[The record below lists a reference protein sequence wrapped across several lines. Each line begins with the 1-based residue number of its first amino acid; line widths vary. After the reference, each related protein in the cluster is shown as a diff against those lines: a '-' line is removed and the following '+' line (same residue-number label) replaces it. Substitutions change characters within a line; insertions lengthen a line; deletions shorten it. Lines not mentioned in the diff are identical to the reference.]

1 MYDFYN
7 RFIHKY
13 PYTDIHELNLDWL
26 INAVKDLAKEM
37 SEFEALNTISLGGVW
52 DISKQY
58 SRWTVVTD
66 SNGDGYISL
75 QPVPAG
81 IQIDNTD
88 YWMKLYDF
96 VTALGVLEARVTS
109 LENTVSAQA
118 TTIGNLQTSVTNLTN
133 ALNTANGKITALD
146 TKVGGLIKRD
156 WSTRSVLFIGDS
168 YLDGW
173 NGSESV
179 KDFSGYM
186 NDCLQFGQYYKQ
198 AQGGAGFSS
207 GTGAHFISLAQT
219 FAGNHSAAVNNGIT
233 DIFILAGYN
242 DLGATEADI
251 MDNVS
256 YGIHAT
262 LNYLKQAFPNASIT
276 IGVIAR
282 ALYTNAMTQ
291 ARLVKTVNAYK
302 KAAMY
307 YGCHYLEHCE
317 LILHDYTLFNNGVDR
332 IHPTSE
338 GYRQL
343 GRMLALLVNNYD
355 FTYIFETSAF
365 GSINMDYTG
374 SQFSSNPFSC
384 YQGITRNAVTI
395 DCYGGQCH
403 LDNPIP
409 SWELYGRNRI
419 LVGNFHNAATPN
431 YFMPMYDVMIPVPMS
446 IKHSG
451 GRVNVTGAFILGSDG
466 NMYLCAQKVNDDSWS
481 YPTLTNVTDIHFGVA
496 SYAIPIEY
504 C

>member
-1 MYDFYN
+1 MFN
-7 RFIHKY
+7 PNFWLNHY
-13 PYTDIHELNLDWL
+13 PGTNFHEMNIDWL
-26 INAVKDLAKEM
+26 IEQVKALSAEFKEF
-37 SEFEALNTISLGGVW
+37 SALNSIKLGGPW
-52 DISKQY
+52 DITKQY
-58 SRWTVVTD
+58 ETYTIVTT
-66 SNGDGYISL
+66 SSGDGYISL
-75 QPVPAG
+75 KPVPAG
-81 IQIDNTD
+81 IDISNTD
-88 YWMKLYDF
+88 YWQSLYDF
-96 VTALGVLEARVTS
+96 VTALGALTTRVNNLEG
-109 LENTVSAQA
+109 TVSAQA
-118 TTIGNLQTSVTNLTN
+118 S
-133 ALNTANGKITALD
+133 AITALQNSVASHTSSINTLN
-146 TKVGGLIKRD
+146 TKVGGLIKKD

-173 NGSESV
+173 NGSASV
-179 KDFSGYM
+179 KDYSGYM
-186 NDCLQFGQYYKQ
+186 NDCLQFGHYYKQ
-198 AQGGAGFSS
+198 AQGGAGFST
-207 GTGAHFISLAQT
+207 GAGAHFISLAQT
-219 FAGNHSAAVNNGIT
+219 FAGNHSAAVNNSIT

-251 MDNVS
+251 MDNS
-256 YGIHAT
+256 SFGIHVT
-262 LNYLKQAFPNASIT
+262 LDYLKRTFPNASIT

-282 ALYTNAMTQ
+282 ALYTNAMTP

-374 SQFSSNPFSC
+374 SQFNSNPFSC

-431 YFMPMYDVMIPVPMS
+431 YFMPMYDVMIPIPMS

-451 GRVNVTGAFILGSDG
+451 GRVNVTGAIILGSDG
-466 NMYLCAQKVNDDSWS
+466 NMYLSAQKVNDDSWT
-481 YPTLTNVTDIHFGVA
+481 YPTLTNITDIHFGVA